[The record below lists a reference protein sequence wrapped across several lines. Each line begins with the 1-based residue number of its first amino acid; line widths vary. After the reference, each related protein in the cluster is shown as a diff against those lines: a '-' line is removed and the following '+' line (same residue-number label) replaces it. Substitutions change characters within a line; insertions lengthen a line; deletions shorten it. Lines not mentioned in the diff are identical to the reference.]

1 MQNEIK
7 RVRVLII
14 GGGIHGAGVF
24 HDLTS
29 RGWKDVVLLEKGRVG
44 EGTSSRS
51 TKLVHGG
58 LRYLQRLSQFGMVK
72 ESLRERKVLM
82 DIVPDIVKPLEL
94 VLPILKSGGRNRL
107 TIKLG
112 LQVYDLLSGKYH
124 LKSHQGLTVA
134 EAKGRIPCINTD
146 KINYAFSFYDGQM
159 DDLEL
164 VRRVAYSGRNLG
176 GELVEGAT
184 VTQIHRDQD
193 GWVVDY
199 KKDQGKIEQIRAL
212 FVINAGGPWAHEIL
226 NESKIV
232 PTHQAINN
240 QGSHLIFPDMGL
252 KSGLFLESPNDG
264 RIFFLLPWM
273 GVTLLGTTEKIWNE
287 SPSDVKIGE
296 EEIDY
301 LLDRCNAYLE
311 PKLNK
316 SQIIQTFS
324 GLRWLAVDYG
334 QNISTTSREDSL
346 GFHYSG
352 RGFLMTIYGGKYT
365 SYRALCERI
374 GDEITKSFGE
384 FRPSLTHLKEQWI
397 SPKMIEKAPAVPER
411 FNYKNWGQI

>member
-29 RGWKDVVLLEKGRVG
+29 RGWKDVVLLEKGRIG
-44 EGTSSRS
+44 DGTSSRS

-72 ESLRERKVLM
+72 ESLRERKILM
-82 DIVPDIVKPLEL
+82 DIVPDIVKPIEL
-94 VLPILKSGGRNRL
+94 VLPILKKGGRNRL

-112 LQVYDLLSGKYH
+112 LQTYDILSGKYH
-124 LKSHQGLTVA
+124 LKYHEGLSVA
-134 EAKGRIPCINTD
+134 EAKARIPCLNTD

-164 VRRVAYSGRNLG
+164 VRRVAGSGRTLG
-176 GELVEGAT
+176 GELVEGAQ
-184 VTQIHRDQD
+184 VTQINQDQD
-193 GWVVDY
+193 GWLVDY
-199 KKDQGKIEQIRAL
+199 KNSSGKIEQIRAL

-226 NESKIV
+226 NASKIV

-252 KSGLFLESPNDG
+252 KSGLFLESPSDG
-264 RIFFLLPWM
+264 RIFFLLPWK
-273 GVTLLGTTEKIWNE
+273 GVTLLGTTEHIWDAKPE
-287 SPSDVKIGE
+287 AVKISE

-301 LLDRCNAYLE
+301 LLERCNAYLE
-311 PKLNK
+311 PKLSK

-334 QNISTTSREDSL
+334 QNISSTSREDTL
-346 GFHYSG
+346 GYHYSG
-352 RGFLMTIYGGKYT
+352 RGFLLTIYGGKYT
-365 SYRALCERI
+365 SYRSLCERI

-384 FRPSLTHLKEQWI
+384 FRPSRTHLKDQWI
-397 SPKMIEKAPAVPER
+397 SASSIESAPSVPDR
-411 FNYKNWGQI
+411 FNFKDWHQI